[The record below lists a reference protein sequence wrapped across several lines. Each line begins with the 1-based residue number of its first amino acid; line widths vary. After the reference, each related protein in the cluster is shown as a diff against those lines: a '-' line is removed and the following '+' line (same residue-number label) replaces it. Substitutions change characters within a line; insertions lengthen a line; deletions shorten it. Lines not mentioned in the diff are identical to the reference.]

1 MNIQQAILKAQQEG
15 KEIALPTNERC
26 ENGGYQ
32 IRLKPFPNNMVIHEF
47 YGREL
52 FCNQFPLPLSE
63 MVRDDWIVVDQQSA
77 KEMTNL

>member
-47 YGREL
+47 Y
-52 FCNQFPLPLSE
+52 
-63 MVRDDWIVVDQQSA
+63 
-77 KEMTNL
+77 